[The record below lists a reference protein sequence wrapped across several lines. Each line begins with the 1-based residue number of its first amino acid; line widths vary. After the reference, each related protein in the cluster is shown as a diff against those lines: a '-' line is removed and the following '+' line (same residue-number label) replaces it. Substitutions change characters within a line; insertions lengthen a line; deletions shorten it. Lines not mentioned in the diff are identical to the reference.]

1 MTKLLGLSPEFP
13 KTAEVGVDACCIP
26 ASREAT
32 ELEVEEEKELGL
44 CGGCLD
50 LEQKVGQS

>member
-1 MTKLLGLSPEFP
+1 MEGLLMTKLLGLSPEFL

-44 CGGCLD
+44 C
-50 LEQKVGQS
+50 VVVP